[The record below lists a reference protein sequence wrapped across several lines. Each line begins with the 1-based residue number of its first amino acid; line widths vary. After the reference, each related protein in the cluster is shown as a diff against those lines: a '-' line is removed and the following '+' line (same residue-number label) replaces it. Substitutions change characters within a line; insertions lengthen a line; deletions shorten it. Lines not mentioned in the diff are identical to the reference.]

1 MILIALSA
9 SRCKYWHCNFL
20 STISF
25 MLLKKIFQTF
35 CAFTLLGAAIA
46 LAAEP
51 GGYEFIASVNGTPIS
66 KGLLELNLKNSI
78 SQGQKDSPEL
88 RQALKEELINR
99 ELISQAAVKEGLEK
113 NIDLADQITQLKQT
127 LLLQAFLESHFK
139 KEPIT
144 DAKLREEYDKQ
155 KKLMGNSSTATQ
167 YKVSQIVLPSE
178 SLALAVVGRLQ
189 KGESFSKL
197 AKENSIDGSSKEQGG
212 SVGWILPQQILRPIA
227 DVMVNLNKGGISNSP
242 IQVQGGWVIIKVEDK
257 RTIKLP
263 TFEEAKNQLRQT
275 LVQQYL
281 ADTVKRL
288 RETAKI
294 VQ

>member
-1 MILIALSA
+1 MTRIQIPKHLVVISLLVVSALPPV
-9 SRCKYWHCNFL
+9 
-20 STISF
+20 
-25 MLLKKIFQTF
+25 
-35 CAFTLLGAAIA
+35 
-46 LAAEP
+46 LAQKNTAE
-51 GGYEFIASVNGTPIS
+51 YEFVATVNGAPIS
-66 KGLLELNLKNSI
+66 KGLLELNLKSAI

-88 RQALKEELINR
+88 RQAIKGELINR
-99 ELISQAAVKEGLEK
+99 ELIAQAAIKEGLEN
-113 NIDLADQITQLKQT
+113 NIDLGDQITQLKQT
-127 LLLQAFLESHFK
+127 LLMQAYLESHFK

-155 KKLMGNSSTATQ
+155 KKLMGDNPTAIQ
-167 YKVSQIVLPSE
+167 YKVSQIILPSE
-178 SLALAVVGRLQ
+178 SEALGVIARLQ

-197 AKENSIDGSSKEQGG
+197 AKEVSIDNASKEQGG

-227 DVMVNLNKGGISNSP
+227 DVMVNLNKGAISNSP

-257 RTIKLP
+257 RTMKVP
-263 TFEEAKNQLRQT
+263 SFEESKNQLRQA

-281 ADTVKRL
+281 VETVKRL